1 MGWTSLLIITHNNL
15 YFFKLH
21 RSQNSVRLIEI
32 FKGED
37 SGKETITSP
46 LYFCQ
51 LIHYYLTGEKE
62 KLKTG

>member
-1 MGWTSLLIITHNNL
+1 MGRTPLLIITHNNL

-21 RSQNSVRLIEI
+21 RSQNSVRLMEI

-51 LIHYYLTGEKE
+51 LIHDYLTGRK
-62 KLKTG
+62 KS